1 MTRGRPKVVRVAC
14 PWLIRR
20 FVDPEPAFLF
30 VAPVEVGAV
39 AARFGATAF
48 DAGIGDWDDRDG
60 LCAFDAMLEGF
71 GLETEP
77 LRRMA
82 AIVRGADTGRFDLAP
97 QAAGLL
103 AVSLGLSR
111 AHRDDLAQLE
121 AAMPLYDALYRW
133 CRDGA
138 DQTHG

>member
-1 MTRGRPKVVRVAC
+1 
-14 PWLIRR
+14 
-20 FVDPEPAFLF
+20 
-30 VAPVEVGAV
+30 
-39 AARFGATAF
+39 
-48 DAGIGDWDDRDG
+48 
-60 LCAFDAMLEGF
+60 MLEGF